1 MEAREM
7 AKQIYTM
14 YSEEKKRIV
23 LSLWHDRLPDG
34 FSDGDG
40 TARLLLIT
48 RGDGS
53 LITDECNERFSDG
66 DLFII
71 DSGRSFSV
79 KASDACEAFLVKFN
93 ISDFID
99 TDFKIFTKEIVA
111 KFISRIEASVPKL
124 SGVHINAKK
133 IQSSLFMILSELENQ
148 NACSHY
154 VVRAYMGL
162 ILSHAIQ
169 YLHDELDR
177 GVLTRSA
184 HYAGIE
190 RSLVFINEN
199 LSEKITL
206 DELARVAGMGK
217 TGFSAAFKDITG
229 MTVWEYILNARVAL
243 ASSYLI
249 EKNDLNVTEISLM
262 CGFNDNAHFAKI
274 FKKIKG
280 STPSEFKKKSNNPCF

>member
-1 MEAREM
+1 M

-23 LSLWHDRLPDG
+23 LSLWQDRLPDG
-34 FSDGDG
+34 FSDCDG
-40 TARLLLIT
+40 SVRLLLIT
-48 RGDGS
+48 RGAGDILTGG
-53 LITDECNERFSDG
+53 EREGFSDG
-66 DLFII
+66 DLFIF
-71 DSGRSFSV
+71 DNGKPFSV
-79 KASDACEAFLVKFN
+79 DTSSDTEAFLVKFN

-99 TDFKIFTKEIVA
+99 TDFKIFSKEIVA
-111 KFISRIEASVPKL
+111 KFISKLETSVPKL
-124 SGVHINAKK
+124 SGVHINTKR
-133 IQSSLFMILSELENQ
+133 IQGSLFMILSELENQ

-177 GVLTRSA
+177 GGAVRSA
-184 HYAGIE
+184 HSSAIE
-190 RSLVFINEN
+190 RSLVYINEN